1 MQQKRKFTPEEARQY
16 NEEIEALSRY
26 LSQRRKAKRR
36 KKNLEKRLM
45 EIREEMKHPI
55 SAVGYSPI
63 NAPTNEISEGSASFT
78 FRTAD
83 CELKIYEQADRAAKD
98 LLAGRKSADVAAA
111 RGFDASSGFAK
122 AFRRHYGLSPTQYRR
137 EMGDARFCV
146 TPSIRPMGPFTAVGY
161 RLAPPSGEF
170 DVLDAGAYWMGK
182 AFSFVSKDDYRR
194 LAGPSPIEI
203 GAWIQPDRETGAFFY
218 FFGPVVEHTDF
229 IPQGLVPVSFEA
241 AEYAVFPVP
250 AGNGNMTLLNENV
263 RRMWKYIF
271 QEWLP
276 ENGRYRAAG
285 GRVDFECYQG
295 GETSICIPVLPL

>member
-1 MQQKRKFTPEEARQY
+1 MDHSSSMERILAYIDSHLDDNLTVEQLARY
-16 NEEIEALSRY
+16 SDYSFYHFCHAFSSYTGIPAATY
-26 LSQRRKAKRR
+26 LRRRR
-36 KKNLEKRLM
+36 M
-45 EIREEMKHPI
+45 E
-55 SAVGYSPI
+55 
-63 NAPTNEISEGSASFT
+63 
-78 FRTAD
+78 
-83 CELKIYEQADRAAKD
+83 LAAKD

-111 RGFDASSGFAK
+111 RGFDTSSGFAK

-194 LAGPSPIEI
+194 VAGPSPMEI

-285 GRVDFECYQG
+285 GRVDFECYQD

>member
-1 MQQKRKFTPEEARQY
+1 MDHSSSMERILAYIDSHLDDNLTVEQLARY
-16 NEEIEALSRY
+16 SDYSFYHFCHAFSSYTGIPAATY
-26 LSQRRKAKRR
+26 LRRRR
-36 KKNLEKRLM
+36 M
-45 EIREEMKHPI
+45 E
-55 SAVGYSPI
+55 
-63 NAPTNEISEGSASFT
+63 
-78 FRTAD
+78 
-83 CELKIYEQADRAAKD
+83 LAAKD

-111 RGFDASSGFAK
+111 RGFDTSSGFAK

-161 RLAPPSGEF
+161 RLAPPNGEF

-182 AFSFVSKDDYRR
+182 TFSFVSKADYRR
-194 LAGPSPIEI
+194 LAGPDPMEI

-218 FFGPVVEHTDF
+218 FFGPVVERTDF
-229 IPQGLVPVSFEA
+229 IPQGLAPVQFEA

-276 ENGRYRAAG
+276 GNGRYRAAG
-285 GRVDFECYQG
+285 GRMDFECYHG
-295 GETSICIPVLPL
+295 GETSICIPVIAL

>member
-1 MQQKRKFTPEEARQY
+1 MDHSSSMERILAYIDSHLDDNLTVEQLARY
-16 NEEIEALSRY
+16 SDYSFYHFCHAFSSYTGIPAATY
-26 LSQRRKAKRR
+26 LRRRR
-36 KKNLEKRLM
+36 M
-45 EIREEMKHPI
+45 E
-55 SAVGYSPI
+55 
-63 NAPTNEISEGSASFT
+63 
-78 FRTAD
+78 
-83 CELKIYEQADRAAKD
+83 RAAKD

-111 RGFDASSGFAK
+111 RGFDTSSGFAK

-194 LAGPSPIEI
+194 LAGPSPMEI